1 MDRAGT
7 ASSSTAL
14 PQGERPASSGTR
26 LPGLD
31 GIRAFAIA
39 WVFIS
44 HLRFDRALLPGT
56 LLAELSREGMDAVTL
71 FFVVSGF
78 LITTLL
84 LREEDESGTIGLRD
98 YFLRRGFRILPA
110 ALTYLG
116 IMLAVMLATGAQP
129 TLHEWLGSLLFY
141 RNLVPSNV
149 DYITGHF
156 WSLSVEEQ
164 FYLLWPPLIVLI
176 APQRR
181 LPLTILLIALAPVW
195 RYVAFRNQWAVSSDI
210 GRLDMSYDSILTG
223 ALLAQLQRLPSFRQL
238 LNRFPYPGF
247 LLAVGCLGFLTLSIR
262 MLPAGNVGVLA
273 TPTVQN
279 LCALLILGVL
289 VEARSA
295 IPLRLLE
302 WSPVVWLGR
311 ISYSLY
317 LWHIPF
323 VHTWIPD
330 FPGHLLV
337 RVVLSLTAAWLSYRF
352 IEQPMLRLR
361 QRFLLPSHG
370 SGT

>member
-1 MDRAGT
+1 
-7 ASSSTAL
+7 
-14 PQGERPASSGTR
+14 
-26 LPGLD
+26 
-31 GIRAFAIA
+31 
-39 WVFIS
+39 
-44 HLRFDRALLPGT
+44 
-56 LLAELSREGMDAVTL
+56 MDAVTL

-84 LREEDESGTIGLRD
+84 LREEDESGTIRLRD

-238 LNRFPYPGF
+238 LNRFPYPGL

-317 LWHIPF
+317 LWHVPF

-337 RVVLSLTAAWLSYRF
+337 RVVLSLAAAWLSYRF

-370 SGT
+370 SGR

>member
-1 MDRAGT
+1 MDSVRTVT
-7 ASSSTAL
+7 AATVS
-14 PQGERPASSGTR
+14 PKASAPVPTGTR

-31 GIRAFAIA
+31 GIRAFAIV
-39 WVFIS
+39 WVVIS
-44 HLRFDRALLPGT
+44 HLRFDRSLLPGT
-56 LLAELSREGMDAVTL
+56 LLAELSREGMDGVTL

-84 LREEDESGTIGLRD
+84 LREEDESGTIRLRD

-110 ALTYLG
+110 ALAYLG
-116 IMLAVMLATGAQP
+116 IMLAVVLATGAQP
-129 TLHEWLGSLLFY
+129 RLHEWLGSLLFY

-149 DYITGHF
+149 DYVTGHF

-164 FYLLWPPLIVLI
+164 FYLLWPPLLVMI
-176 APQRR
+176 APKRR
-181 LPLTILLIALAPVW
+181 LPLTFLLIALAPVW
-195 RYVAFRNQWAVSSDI
+195 RYVALKNQWAAYADI

-238 LNRFPYPGF
+238 LDRFPYPGF
-247 LLAVGCLGFLTLSIR
+247 ILAVGCIGFLTLSIR

-279 LCALLILGVL
+279 LCALLILAIL
-289 VEARSA
+289 VEARSR

-317 LWHIPF
+317 LWHVPF

-330 FPGHLLV
+330 FPGHILV
-337 RVVLSLTAAWLSYRF
+337 RVILSLTAAWLSYQF

-361 QRFLLPSHG
+361 QRFLKPSH
-370 SGT
+370 